1 MKRTSRN
8 PASLSESLQRHLNS
22 YALAASAAGVGM
34 LALAQPAEAKIV
46 YTKIHHVIGPHGT
59 YHFSLN
65 HKGTDFVIFEHGS
78 IVGFTSLSVEGL
90 GNNEVRGGFN
100 SGLNKSFANRL
111 NKSVVVSS
119 KEGFAPGRKKG
130 ALMVGYY
137 CRRECGYEE
146 GSWDSNRYGYLG
158 LKFKIGKQIHLGW
171 ARLTV
176 DGTGNYAFKAT
187 LLGYAYETIPNKP
200 IVTGKTKGPD
210 VITLDPGSLG
220 VLAAGA
226 SGRNRRK

>member
-1 MKRTSRN
+1 MKRSSRKQSN
-8 PASLSESLQRHLNS
+8 LSESLQRHLNA

-34 LALAQPAEAKIV
+34 LALALPVEAEII
-46 YTKIHHVIGPHGT
+46 YTKTHHVIGPHGT
-59 YHFSLN
+59 YHLNN
-65 HKGTDFVIFEHGS
+65 HKGIDFVIFEHGS
-78 IVGFTSLSVEGL
+78 IMGFTSLSVEGL
-90 GNNEVRGGFN
+90 GNNAVRGGYN
-100 SGLNKSFANRL
+100 SGLHKSFANRL

-119 KEGFAPGRKKG
+119 KEGFTPGKKKG

-137 CRRECGYEE
+137 CRRTCGYEE

-176 DGTGNYAFKAT
+176 DGTGNYTFKAT

-200 IVTGKTKGPD
+200 IITGKTRGPD
-210 VITLDPGSLG
+210 VITLEPGSLG
-220 VLAAGA
+220 ALAAGHRGG
-226 SGRNRRK
+226 SH